1 MGEEALVRPT
11 LTLAT
16 GDRKKREKAIV
27 AARDTAERGATKALE
42 YLAVHEKGPRPGM
55 SQGDRKLRR
64 ALRAKAR
71 LLGANPES
79 PEGLQPLVDECA
91 YGQLHKMLFA
101 GFLAKNS
108 SRSFLMHPEYR
119 VPVSLEDCA
128 ELALEEGDLDGWA
141 TAARYAAAMFPD
153 VFPAEDPIQQVEFFR
168 EDQTA
173 LTRFLEE
180 IPDPAYDPDEGIGW
194 AYQFWQSKAKKEV
207 NESGRKIG
215 GADLPAVTQ
224 LFTEDYMVKFLLH
237 NTLGA
242 WWAARNPESE
252 IFRGLEYLRFKD
264 DGMPAA
270 GTFDGWPATA
280 AEVTVMDPS
289 AGSGHF
295 LTAAA
300 ELLARMREEEEG
312 LSPSEAA
319 EAVLRDNVFGLELDE
334 RCTQIMAFALALWA
348 WKRGGYRKLP
358 VPHVA
363 WSGRPAGGRPEEW
376 TRLAAGD
383 FRLENA
389 LSRLHKLFRD
399 APDLG
404 SLIDPSRVAE
414 GRAFTQSGT
423 TEMDVAGIEEVEP
436 LLSKALASERG
447 VASDDPTASVFSG
460 FAQDADATV
469 FGEAAIGIARA
480 ASLMRRRYTLVAT
493 NVSYLARGKQG
504 DILKDF
510 LETYHPAGKADL
522 ATAFVERCASY
533 AAPGG
538 ATALVTPQNWL
549 FLGTYKKLRERLL
562 KTQRWNLVARL
573 GSGAFETIGGEVVNV
588 ALLAITNAPPAGD
601 HPMTGLDVSDR
612 NKPAEKDRA
621 LQEAKVMTLPQAK
634 QLENPD
640 ARVTTRELDSTPRL
654 QAFSSYHNG
663 VCSGDYMRFGR
674 CSWEVDDL
682 RSDWKY
688 QQSTVRG
695 TTEYSGMEHI
705 FYWQD
710 GRGEFYDF
718 VCDRLGEPGV
728 SAWIRG
734 DRAWNRRGV
743 AVSATGA
750 LLVSLYSGNLF
761 DDNTVVITPNDPA
774 HLDAVWTFC
783 SSDEYYGEVRAIDQA
798 LKVRGPLVQVPFDLE
813 RWQKVAE
820 EKYPDG
826 LPEPYSDDS
835 TQWLFHGHPA
845 KASEGTALHVVVA
858 RLLGYRWPAEAEGA
872 AQEMSLSAEGQ
883 AWIEHSAR
891 LDAHADPDGVVCLPA
906 VAGERPAAERLRALL
921 ADTYEDSPEGWSQ
934 GALDKLLAEVGS
946 GGKDLA
952 GWLWSDF
959 FKQHCRIFHN
969 RPFIWHVWDG
979 RKDGFSALV
988 NYHALDERLLRR
1000 LIYTYLGSWIE
1011 GQRAAAEAGE
1021 TGADGRL
1028 AAALDLQQR
1037 LEAILEGEPPYD
1049 LYIRWK
1055 EPGEQPIG
1063 WNPDI
1068 NDGVRLNVRPFVEAG
1083 VLRSKFTVNW
1093 KKDRGKNPDG
1103 SERHNDLHLTRAEKE
1118 AARNSE

>member
-1 MGEEALVRPT
+1 MRPT

-16 GDRKKREKAIV
+16 GDRKKLEKAIV
-27 AARDTAERGATKALE
+27 AARDAAERGATKALE

-71 LLGANPES
+71 LLGTNTES

-91 YGQLHKMLFA
+91 YGQWHKMLFA

-108 SRSFLMHPEYR
+108 SRSFLMHPEYK

-264 DGMPAA
+264 DGTLAA

-280 AEVTVMDPS
+280 AEITVMDPS

-376 TRLAAGD
+376 TRLAARD

-389 LSRLHKLFRD
+389 LSRLHRLFRD

-414 GRAFTQSGT
+414 GRAFTKIGT

-436 LLSKALASERG
+436 LLSKALVGERG
-447 VASDDPTASVFSG
+447 GASSDPTASVFSG
-460 FAQDADATV
+460 FAQDAEATV
-469 FGEAAIGIARA
+469 FGEAARGIARA

-493 NVSYLARGKQG
+493 NVPYLARGKQG
-504 DILKDF
+504 DTLKDF

-522 ATAFVERCASY
+522 ATTFVERCASY

-538 ATALVTPQNWL
+538 TTALVTPQNWL

-562 KTQRWNLVARL
+562 KTQSWNLVARL

-612 NKPAEKDRA
+612 KTPAEKDHA
-621 LQEAKVMTLPQAK
+621 LHEADVVTLPQAR

-640 ARVTTRELDSTPRL
+640 ARVTVEESSGLPLLSKFADGVHGLGTKDAPRFVKCFWEI
-654 QAFSSYHNG
+654 AS
-663 VCSGDYMRFGR
+663 VGR
-674 CSWEVDDL
+674 DWEFM
-682 RSDWKY
+682 
-688 QQSTVRG
+688 QSTVDSPVSWG
-695 TTEYSGMEHI
+695 GVEHI
-705 FYWQD
+705 VFWE
-710 GRGEFYDF
+710 RGEGILHE
-718 VCDRLGEPGV
+718 LGKTGDAILAG
-728 SAWIRG
+728 SMAWG
-734 DRAWNRRGV
+734 KPGV
-743 AVSATGA
+743 AVSQMG
-750 LLVSLYSGNLF
+750 SLPAAIFSQEIF
-761 DDNTVVITPNDPA
+761 DKNVAVVLPKDQSYVAAIWA
-774 HLDAVWTFC
+774 FC
-783 SSDEYYGEVRAIDQA
+783 SSPEFNKEVRKIDQK
-798 LKVRGPLVQVPFDLE
+798 LNVTNKTLVKVPFDLE
-813 RWQKVAE
+813 RWQKVTE

-826 LPEPYSDDS
+826 LPESYSDDP

-845 KASEGTALHVVVA
+845 KASEGTALQVAVA

-872 AQEMSLSAEGQ
+872 AQEMSLSAEGR
-883 AWIEHSAR
+883 AWIQHSVR
-891 LDAHADPDGVVCLPA
+891 LDAHADPDGVVCLSA
-906 VAGERPAAERLRALL
+906 VAGERTAAERLRALL

-934 GALDKLLAEVGS
+934 GALDKLLAEAGS

-988 NYHALDERLLRR
+988 DYHALDERLLRR

-1011 GQRAAAEAGE
+1011 GQRAAAEAEE

-1055 EPGEQPIG
+1055 KPGEQPIG

-1103 SERHNDLHLTRAEKE
+1103 SERYNNLHLTRAEKE
-1118 AARNSE
+1118 GARNSE